1 MPLNTSIFMP
11 KQREMILI
19 LIGSKTNFILLTEQC
34 EPRKFL
40 GENGDKCQNCPIGAK
55 PIL

>member
-1 MPLNTSIFMP
+1 MPLNTLIFMP
-11 KQREMILI
+11 KLREMILI
-19 LIGSKTNFILLTEQC
+19 LIGLKTNFILLTEQC